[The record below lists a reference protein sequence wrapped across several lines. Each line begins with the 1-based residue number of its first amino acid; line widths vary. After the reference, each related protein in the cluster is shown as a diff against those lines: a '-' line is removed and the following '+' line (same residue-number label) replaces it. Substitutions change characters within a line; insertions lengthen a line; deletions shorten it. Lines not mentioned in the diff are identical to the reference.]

1 MAGARQNDLNP
12 NTYIGLALPLKSDNN
27 NVFQLTKSSYDQV
40 RHNLKNLLLT
50 HVGERVYQPEFGSRL
65 REICFEQY
73 VTEGNLH
80 CGTEGLCVDG
90 NREVMILHPSS
101 TGRTPLNSGEA
112 MITTNV
118 FWHELKPYQASRSL
132 TLKGSHGHIPDVI
145 QYGQRRSTLGNSL
158 FENAF

>member
-65 REICFEQY
+65 REICFEQLDDSLPSRVEVGFWLPY
-73 VTEGNLH
+73 VNIESVETLTEEDNKSKIFVRV
-80 CGTEGLCVDG
+80 TF
-90 NREVMILHPSS
+90 S
-101 TGRTPLNSGEA
+101 TTLNSETLQQ
-112 MITTNV
+112 I
-118 FWHELKPYQASRSL
+118 ELDASYTAERL
-132 TLKGSHGHIPDVI
+132 
-145 QYGQRRSTLGNSL
+145 
-158 FENAF
+158 

>member
-65 REICFEQY
+65 REICFEQLDDSLPVRVEDGFWLPY
-73 VTEGNLH
+73 VNIESVETLTEEDNKSKIFVRV
-80 CGTEGLCVDG
+80 TF
-90 NREVMILHPSS
+90 S
-101 TGRTPLNSGEA
+101 TTLNSETLQQ
-112 MITTNV
+112 I
-118 FWHELKPYQASRSL
+118 ELDASYTAERL
-132 TLKGSHGHIPDVI
+132 
-145 QYGQRRSTLGNSL
+145 
-158 FENAF
+158 